1 MCIGENRNLQLA
13 VSIKYVALENRVYEI
28 FSKFLHMA
36 TNETSADKA

>member
-13 VSIKYVALENRVYEI
+13 VSIKYVVLENRVYEI
-28 FSKFLHMA
+28 FSKFLQMA